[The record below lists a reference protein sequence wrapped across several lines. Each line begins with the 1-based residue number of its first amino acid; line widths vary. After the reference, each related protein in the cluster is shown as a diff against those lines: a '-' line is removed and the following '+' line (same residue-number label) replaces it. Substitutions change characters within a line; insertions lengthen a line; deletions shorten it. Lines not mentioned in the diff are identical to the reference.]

1 MFAIAPEYN
10 RINNNKC
17 PHVAFDSSSSYSA
30 ESAMFV
36 SSSRLACS
44 PSPDLFYIETNQ
56 LPPPMSL
63 NRSTLQFRTTKTLP
77 TVLFK
82 DQHLEDGENPSQSE
96 PLIPGSPLTSKA
108 PAQVHVKVEHFEA
121 ITNARET
128 EAKTDATTSTSTTA
142 ATGTDSDKENQTPYA
157 PASVL
162 PEPEF
167 TSSDIG
173 RTLRLLYS
181 TLHDYYGPP
190 QQQTA
195 FEKYSGPTWTNDEEE
210 EEDDSNDSWGNP
222 NPADKFQENAGIHPR
237 EGWYLNDPF
246 TKYFY
251 QIEIVHPT
259 TGQIIN
265 APYITFHIQ
274 LENAEVSTTFGRGYA
289 IVTKPL
295 EPISVC
301 YHCPSL
307 TLEQIKLL
315 DPTEGHAQAVRQVV
329 EDQFPLHLSAAFKH
343 YHFYR
348 RQQYYLQHHARLLK
362 AKEEK
367 YTEKAIEHQENPKKT

>member
-10 RINNNKC
+10 RINNNNKC
-17 PHVAFDSSSSYSA
+17 PHVASDSSSSYSA
-30 ESAMFV
+30 ESAMSV
-36 SSSRLACS
+36 SSSRLARS

-63 NRSTLQFRTTKTLP
+63 NRSTLQFRTTETLP
-77 TVLFK
+77 TILFK
-82 DQHLEDGENPSQSE
+82 DQRLEDGENPSQSE

-121 ITNARET
+121 VTNACET

-142 ATGTDSDKENQTPYA
+142 ATDTKSDKENQTPYA

-167 TSSDIG
+167 TGSDVS

-190 QQQTA
+190 RQQTA
-195 FEKYSGPTWTNDEEE
+195 FEKYSGPTWTKDDEKE

-222 NPADKFQENAGIHPR
+222 NPADKFQENTGIHPG

-259 TGQIIN
+259 TSQIIN

-274 LENAEVSTTFGRGYA
+274 LENTEVSATYGRGYA

-295 EPISVC
+295 
-301 YHCPSL
+301 
-307 TLEQIKLL
+307 
-315 DPTEGHAQAVRQVV
+315 
-329 EDQFPLHLSAAFKH
+329 
-343 YHFYR
+343 
-348 RQQYYLQHHARLLK
+348 
-362 AKEEK
+362 
-367 YTEKAIEHQENPKKT
+367 